1 MAEGGLVPSHTKYVT
16 RLPAPR
22 PTDGGVR
29 LRLGRTD
36 QDKPSRP
43 GDATPVS
50 LKLVSVAETS
60 ERKNSKKRAPLKDQ
74 KKKEADP
81 LLVRAPLD

>member
-16 RLPAPR
+16 RLPAPI

-50 LKLVSVAETS
+50 LKLVSVAEG
-60 ERKNSKKRAPLKDQ
+60 KKILKKGLREE
-74 KKKEADP
+74 KKKKKKAD